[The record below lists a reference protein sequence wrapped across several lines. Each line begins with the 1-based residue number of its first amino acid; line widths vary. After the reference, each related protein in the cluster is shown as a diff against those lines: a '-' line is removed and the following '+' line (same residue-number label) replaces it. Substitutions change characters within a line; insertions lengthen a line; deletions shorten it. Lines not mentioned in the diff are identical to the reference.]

1 MDSFYQS
8 LLAGLIFITGTA
20 ILVLSS
26 RRWMTG
32 ILALQYIGVFFLVSV
47 SWPLEIAVVKL
58 VAGWMSAA
66 VLFLSYSSLSAPVL
80 SFEQDPSLPGI
91 YFKALTGLLIGIS
104 VYSLVPAAQR
114 WFLGATFQQ
123 VLLG

>member
-1 MDSFYQS
+1 VTAITQS
-8 LLAGLIFITGTA
+8 LVAGSIFITGTA
-20 ILVLSS
+20 ILVLSN

-32 ILALQYIGVFFLVSV
+32 ILALQYIGVFLLVSV

-66 VLFLSYSSLSAPVL
+66 VLFLSFSSLSAPVI

-91 YFKALTGLLIGIS
+91 SIKGL
-104 VYSLVPAAQR
+104 QDC
-114 WFLGATFQQ
+114 
-123 VLLG
+123 